1 MGTNTFFLNL
11 PAHLY
16 LCATVKSRSF
26 LTDLRVEGKVENSLH
41 NCKTQIK
48 MESKSRIFQNKVTF
62 QGYYKT
68 RKLFHILYVTVF
80 SGYKTS
86 GAIFLKIYFFSPFF
100 TSFEVSASRIPRWR
114 TKNSNFQTR
123 RYPKYINRL
132 SDN

>member
-86 GAIFLKIYFFSPFF
+86 GTIFLRIYFFHPFL
-100 TSFEVSASRIPRWR
+100 RHL
-114 TKNSNFQTR
+114 KFQLQEFQDGELKIVTF
-123 RYPKYINRL
+123 KQDFIQNI
-132 SDN
+132 